1 MMKKEPEAWQ
11 LCITIASIIPMNVV
25 GIDLHKRYMQVAV
38 LDEDGNLIHE
48 DRIHNDSNHYFLE
61 NFLDTLEPDSR
72 IALESSSVWYSVY
85 RYIEDAGFD
94 VVLSN
99 PLKTKLIAYSP
110 IKTDKRDARI
120 LAELLRINCLPICY
134 VPPPEVMEQRDLV
147 RHRRYLV
154 ELRTSL
160 KNKIHAV
167 LLMNNLRTK
176 HAGFTKQHRYEL
188 RQIGDYRINSY
199 LDIIESVSKSIKEA
213 DKKISLIVENHISHN
228 AKLLASIPGIGYY
241 SALVIAA
248 EIGDISRFPDSH
260 HLCSYAGLVPST
272 YSSGG
277 KTRHGGITRH
287 GSSMLRSVLC
297 ECVLSHMRLRK
308 NSNISEFRARIAR
321 KKGNPKANVAAAS
334 KLLRICFWLLKEQRE
349 YSETMERHHPRPALE
364 SRKAA
369 VNTLVITT
377 PS

>member
-1 MMKKEPEAWQ
+1 MMAAP
-11 LCITIASIIPMNVV
+11 TIAMNVV

-38 LDEDGNLIHE
+38 LDEDGNLIQE
-48 DRIHNDSNHYFLE
+48 DRIRNDSNHYFLGK
-61 NFLDTLEPDSR
+61 FLDGLEQDTR

-85 RYIEDAGFD
+85 RHIQEAGFD

-99 PLKTKLIAYSP
+99 PVKTRLIAYSP
-110 IKTDKRDARI
+110 IKTDKRDAKI
-120 LAELLRINCLPICY
+120 LAELLRVNCLPACH

-154 ELRTSL
+154 EMRTSL

-167 LLMNNLRTK
+167 LLMNNMRTK
-176 HAGFTKQHRYEL
+176 HAGFTNQHRYEL

-199 LDIIESVSKSIKEA
+199 IDTMECVNKSIKEA
-213 DKKISLIVENHISHN
+213 DKMISQIVENHINHN
-228 AKLLASIPGIGYY
+228 AKLLTSIPGVGYY

-287 GSSMLRSVLC
+287 GSSMLRSVLG
-297 ECVLSHMRLRK
+297 ECVLSHMRIRK
-308 NSNISEFRARIAR
+308 DSALSKFRARIAR

-349 YSETMERHHPRPALE
+349 YSETMERHYPRPALE

-369 VNTLVITT
+369 VNTLVVTT